1 VINQTF
7 ANKYFPGENA
17 IGRQIVL
24 KMMQKLADGEA
35 IENPTFEIVGV
46 IADAKNRGIIEP
58 PMAEA
63 FIPYTVTGAFER
75 GILVR
80 TQGDPESL
88 LAAVRREIWAVDRGV
103 AITLTGTLNSYL
115 RQFSYSEPRFSLV
128 LLGVFASVG
137 LILVAVGVY
146 SVIAYTVA
154 RQTREIGIRMAL
166 GAGRR
171 DVLRMVSIMGLR
183 LIAMGAVAGLLA
195 SAAATRLIATQLTGV
210 SPHDPLTLAGVVVLM
225 TLVGFA
231 ACYFPAQR
239 ASRVDPL
246 VALRTE

>member
-1 VINQTF
+1 
-7 ANKYFPGENA
+7 
-17 IGRQIVL
+17 
-24 KMMQKLADGEA
+24 MQKLPDGNA
-35 IENPTFEIVGV
+35 IDNPAFEIIGV
-46 IADAKNRGIIEP
+46 TADAKNSGIIDP
-58 PMAEA
+58 PRPEA

-80 TQGDPESL
+80 TQGDPEAL
-88 LAAVRREIWAVDRGV
+88 LSAVRHEIWAVDRGV
-103 AITLTGTLNSYL
+103 AMTLTGTLTGYL

-166 GAGRR
+166 GAGRG
-171 DVLRMVSIMGLR
+171 DVLRMVSAMGLR
-183 LIAMGAVAGLLA
+183 LIAAGAAIGLLA
-195 SAAATRLIATQLTGV
+195 SFGATRFIAAQLTGM
-210 SPHDPLTLAGVVVLM
+210 SPHDPLTLLGVVLLM
-225 TLVGFA
+225 GIVGAA
-231 ACYFPAQR
+231 ACYFPAQK